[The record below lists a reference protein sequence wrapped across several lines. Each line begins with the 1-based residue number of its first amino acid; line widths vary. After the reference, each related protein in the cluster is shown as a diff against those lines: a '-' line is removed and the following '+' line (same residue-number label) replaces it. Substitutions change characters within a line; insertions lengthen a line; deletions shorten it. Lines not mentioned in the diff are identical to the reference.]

1 VRGGMLLEANVIN
14 PGGLAT
20 LAALGQPVADD
31 ALVSAI
37 TAAAQH
43 RHPAPVP

>member
-1 VRGGMLLEANVIN
+1 MLLEANVIN

-20 LAALGQPVADD
+20 LAALGQPVAEE

-43 RHPAPVP
+43 RTQATVLTP